1 MSAAATAFLDTLD
14 DSEKK
19 QRRSRTWKRRS
30 RQRNPGA
37 RRCLRVAAWRV
48 RVPQL
53 LKWTE
58 NESAVQMDV
67 TGENGAM
74 PVGRRAGLSAPHLQ
88 AQLSQ
93 LADHTKQA
101 APSLV
106 AEQKGAWQQCA
117 ILPGV
122 HGQQFFLLIVKHTSS
137 ERHRTLESQSCGDV
151 VRWYL
156 TAKLKPHSELLLIDS
171 GEFMEVMSL
180 DRGGL
185 LPVQEGGSSSSTE
198 PMVGAGPM
206 VSEDVEESVPMKK
219 LVAPSDPTV
228 V

>member
-106 AEQKGAWQQCA
+106 AEQK
-117 ILPGV
+117 
-122 HGQQFFLLIVKHTSS
+122 
-137 ERHRTLESQSCGDV
+137 ERGNSARSC
-151 VRWYL
+151 
-156 TAKLKPHSELLLIDS
+156 
-171 GEFMEVMSL
+171 
-180 DRGGL
+180 
-185 LPVQEGGSSSSTE
+185 PVCMGNSSSC
-198 PMVGAGPM
+198 
-206 VSEDVEESVPMKK
+206 
-219 LVAPSDPTV
+219 
-228 V
+228 